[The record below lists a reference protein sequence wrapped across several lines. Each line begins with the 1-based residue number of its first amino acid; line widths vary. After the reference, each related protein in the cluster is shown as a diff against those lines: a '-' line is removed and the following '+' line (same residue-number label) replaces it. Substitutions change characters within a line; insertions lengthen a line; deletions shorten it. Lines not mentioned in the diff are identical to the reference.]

1 MSSYTN
7 PVHSCV
13 VDENALTVG
22 VLLNLC
28 LPILNPFRKQR
39 YSPKDL
45 CPSACPLEVFINTH
59 LYQTKHFLFSD

>member
-39 YSPKDL
+39 YSPKDFL
-45 CPSACPLEVFINTH
+45 GLSSRGLYKYPLVPNETFFI
-59 LYQTKHFLFSD
+59 L